1 MEILYLIA
9 AGLVIGIIA
18 RAVLPGRDPIGLVG
32 TLLVGIVGAIL
43 GGYAW
48 RALFGD
54 SDGVE
59 LIGGV
64 IAAVLLLWAYR
75 KVAVGRTST
84 GTRRF

>member
-9 AGLVIGIIA
+9 VGLVIGIIA
-18 RAVLPGRDPIGLVG
+18 RAVMPGRDPIGLVG

-54 SDGVE
+54 TNGVE
-59 LIGGV
+59 VIGGI
-64 IAAVLLLWAYR
+64 IAAVVLLWAYR
-75 KVAVGRTST
+75 KVAGG
-84 GTRRF
+84 GTAARRF

>member
-9 AGLVIGIIA
+9 VGLVIGILA
-18 RAVLPGRDPIGLVG
+18 RAIMPGRDPIGLVG

-54 SDGVE
+54 TNGVE
-59 LIGGV
+59 VIGGI
-64 IAAVLLLWAYR
+64 IAAVVLLWAYR
-75 KVAVGRTST
+75 KVAGG
-84 GTRRF
+84 GTAARRF

>member
-9 AGLVIGIIA
+9 VGLVIGIIA
-18 RAVLPGRDPIGLVG
+18 RAVMPGRDPIGLVG

-54 SDGVE
+54 TNGVE
-59 LIGGV
+59 VIGGV
-64 IAAVLLLWAYR
+64 LAAVLLLWAYR
-75 KVAVGRTST
+75 KVATGTT